1 MAFQGNGIRPYDLS
15 GAALHRRVT
24 CSQDRY
30 TQIPFSL
37 SLHTHTHIYST
48 PTEPEESAPFLS
60 SAFDRP
66 KQHTNKNQE
75 FSFLFILEKK
85 NFFEI
90 NFASDPGNLL
100 RELGPAKSAVN
111 DSDLVCL
118 FDGISD
124 KRIISATTCLHLC
137 SQGKIINFDGTTL

>member
-1 MAFQGNGIRPYDLS
+1 MIYRVPHCTAGSR
-15 GAALHRRVT
+15 ALKTGTHK
-24 CSQDRY
+24 SH
-30 TQIPFSL
+30 SL
-37 SLHTHTHIYST
+37 SLYTHTHIYIPRQLNRKNLLLSFHPHST
-48 PTEPEESAPFLS
+48 GPNNTQT
-60 SAFDRP
+60 
-66 KQHTNKNQE
+66 KIKN
-75 FSFLFILEKK
+75 FFFLFILENKH
-85 NFFEI
+85 FSEI